1 MYYAQGTDVLS
12 IYPIL
17 PCLIPPN
24 QNIIILILRQRNW
37 SWEKLSS
44 SPRVVQ
50 EADSV
55 ARSRA

>member
-1 MYYAQGTDVLS
+1 MQGTNVLS

-24 QNIIILILRQRNW
+24 QNTIILILRQRNW
-37 SWEKLSS
+37 SWEKLNS

-50 EADSV
+50 EVDSV
-55 ARSRA
+55 ARFGT